1 MSVGVPSR
9 TITLL
14 FTDIEESTRLLR
26 ELGEG
31 YAELL
36 AEHRRVLREA
46 FALNRGREVDTQGDA
61 FFCVFDSAHDAVA
74 AAVVAQRA
82 LSGPDWPLQTRVR
95 VRMGIDTG
103 EPSVSG
109 DAYIGLAVHRA
120 ARVCS
125 AANGGQVLLSS
136 AASSVLGEAGVAGTA
151 VRDLGEHRLKDFDR
165 PERLYQLLIDGL
177 PSDLRPPRTGVKQ
190 GADAVVFTGDEDRLA
205 DAVEAAV
212 TPARSASE
220 RAGDTH
226 RWRRS
231 IAPATAAVMRS
242 PLDLTVLALLAL
254 LGAAYTPWLF
264 AVAIG
269 AAVTMVAVKASSHRR
284 AAVDSMGLRLYA
296 LRALAPDAELA
307 DRVKE
312 LGALL
317 VRAGMATREADDC
330 LAHYDRHALAQD
342 LHDRRAAAISA
353 ADGRRI
359 DSLAQALDA
368 LDMLMERRRALARE
382 VREVEAREDEI
393 RSDLFKVR
401 LGRLAREVLAST
413 LVSVEADVEDA
424 VTALQ
429 QELATARTLIAPDIP
444 RRTHRRRR
452 RGVNLRLRPRSDA
465 AAAPASPALDKASKY
480 WSEAFVERSRRR

>member
-14 FTDIEESTRLLR
+14 FTDIEESTKLLR

-74 AAVVAQRA
+74 AAVAAQRA
-82 LSGPDWPLQTRVR
+82 LSGPDWPLDTRVR

-103 EPSVSG
+103 EPAVSG

-136 AASSVLGEAGVAGTA
+136 ACGSVLGEEEIAGTA

-190 GADAVVFTGDEDRLA
+190 GSDPVVFMGDEDRLA
-205 DAVEAAV
+205 EAVEATV
-212 TPARSASE
+212 TPARASSE
-220 RAGDTH
+220 RAGGAAR
-226 RWRRS
+226 RWSRN
-231 IAPATAAVMRS
+231 IPPAAGAVARN
-242 PLDLTVLALLAL
+242 PLDLSLLALLAVI
-254 LGAAYTPWLF
+254 GAAYTAWLF
-264 AVAIG
+264 AVAIA
-269 AAVTMVAVKASSHRR
+269 AAVALIALKAGRRRR

-296 LRALAPDAELA
+296 LRALDEDLA
-307 DRVKE
+307 DRVRE

-330 LAHYDRHALAQD
+330 VAHYDRHALAQE
-342 LHDRRAAAISA
+342 LHDRRATAISA

-368 LDMLMERRRALARE
+368 LDTLMERRRALARE
-382 VREVEAREDEI
+382 VREVEVREDEI

-401 LGRLAREVLAST
+401 LGHLPREGLAST

-429 QELATARTLIAPDIP
+429 QELASARTLIAPDIP
-444 RRTHRRRR
+444 HRAHRR
-452 RGVNLRLRPRSDA
+452 GSHFHFWPQADARPA
-465 AAAPASPALDKASKY
+465 ALGNPALDRAQQK
-480 WSEAFVERSRRR
+480 WSDTFVGRTRR

>member
-14 FTDIEESTRLLR
+14 FTDIEESTKLLR
-26 ELGEG
+26 ALGEG

-36 AEHRRVLREA
+36 VEHRRVLREA

-61 FFCVFDSAHDAVA
+61 FFCVFDSAHDAIA
-74 AAVVAQRA
+74 AAVAAQRA
-82 LSGPDWPLQTRVR
+82 LTGPDWPLQTRVR

-103 EPSVSG
+103 EPAASD

-136 AASSVLGEAGVAGTA
+136 ACGSVLGEEEIAGTA

-177 PSDLRPPRTGVKQ
+177 PSDLRRPRTGVEQ
-190 GADAVVFTGDEDRLA
+190 GSNPVVFTGDEDRLA
-205 DAVEAAV
+205 EAVEAVVA
-212 TPARSASE
+212 PADASSE
-220 RAGDTH
+220 RVGGAARRWSRNISQAAG
-226 RWRRS
+226 
-231 IAPATAAVMRS
+231 AVARN
-242 PLDLTVLALLAL
+242 PLDLSMLALLAV
-254 LGAAYTPWLF
+254 LGAAYTAWFF
-264 AVAIG
+264 AIAFG
-269 AAVTMVAVKASSHRR
+269 AAVAMVALKAGRRRR
-284 AAVDSMGLRLYA
+284 AVIDSMGLRLYA
-296 LRALAPDAELA
+296 LRALAPDEDLA

-330 LAHYDRHALAQD
+330 LAQYDRHALAQD
-342 LHDRRAAAISA
+342 LHNRRATAISA

-368 LDMLMERRRALARE
+368 LDTLIERRRALTR
-382 VREVEAREDEI
+382 VVQEVEAREDEI
-393 RSDLFKVR
+393 RSDLFRVR
-401 LGRLAREVLAST
+401 LRHLPREALAST
-413 LVSVEADVEDA
+413 LVSVEADLEDA

-429 QELATARTLIAPDIP
+429 QELVRARTLIASDIA
-444 RRTHRRRR
+444 RRPRR
-452 RGVNLRLRPRSDA
+452 RGSHFQFWPQADA
-465 AAAPASPALDKASKY
+465 RPASLGNPGLERAQRR
-480 WSEAFVERSRRR
+480 WSEAFLGRTRR

>member
-14 FTDIEESTRLLR
+14 FTDIEESTKLLR

-61 FFCVFDSAHDAVA
+61 FFCVFDRAHDAVA
-74 AAVVAQRA
+74 AAVSAQRA
-82 LSGPDWPLQTRVR
+82 LTGPDWPLQTRVR

-125 AANGGQVLLSS
+125 AANGNQVLLSS
-136 AASSVLGEAGVAGTA
+136 ACGSVLGEEEIAGTA

-177 PSDLRPPRTGVKQ
+177 PSDLRPPRTGVKE
-190 GADAVVFTGDEDRLA
+190 GSNPVAFTGDEDRLA
-205 DAVEAAV
+205 EAVEAVV
-212 TPARSASE
+212 TPAHASSE
-220 RAGDTH
+220 RAGGAAR
-226 RWRRS
+226 RWSRN
-231 IAPATAAVMRS
+231 IPPAAGAVARN
-242 PLDLTVLALLAL
+242 PLDLSMLALLSVV
-254 LGAAYTPWLF
+254 GVAYTPWFF

-269 AAVTMVAVKASSHRR
+269 AAVAMVALKASRRRR

-296 LRALAPDAELA
+296 LRALAPDEDLA
-307 DRVKE
+307 DRVRE

-317 VRAGMATREADDC
+317 VRAGMATREADDWVV
-330 LAHYDRHALAQD
+330 HYDRHALAQD
-342 LHDRRAAAISA
+342 LHDRRATAISA

-368 LDMLMERRRALARE
+368 LDTLMERRRALTRV

-393 RSDLFKVR
+393 RSDLFRVR
-401 LGRLAREVLAST
+401 LGHLPREALAST

-429 QELATARTLIAPDIP
+429 LELASARTLIAPDIP
-444 RRTHRRRR
+444 RRPHRR
-452 RGVNLRLRPRSDA
+452 GSHFHFWPQADARPA
-465 AAAPASPALDKASKY
+465 ALGNPALERATRK
-480 WSEAFVERSRRR
+480 WSEAFLGRTRR